1 MKTCQVHSW
10 ANLLG
15 VSSYFFKG
23 LRLMCQC
30 GVKGTSTS

>member
-15 VSSYFFKG
+15 VSSSFSLG
-23 LRLMCQC
+23 LKVDVSMW
-30 GVKGTSTS
+30 G